1 MDVTRQ
7 EADGLARVCQDLDDI
22 RDTCVEAY
30 GDDSAVQRLLAAIAA
45 RQDIRTPLHDLDAA
59 LVQAGDVLGVLQH
72 GTRGPRLPGADEGP
86 LELVY
91 RCPLNLCSARL
102 RWPQPP
108 AARRCSISGS
118 GMSPKSL

>member
-7 EADGLARVCQDLDDI
+7 EADGLARVCQNLDDI

-45 RQDIRTPLHDLDAA
+45 RQGVGAPLQDLDSA
-59 LVQAGDVLGVLQH
+59 LVRAGDVLGVLQC
-72 GTRGPRLPGADEGP
+72 GVRGPRIPGADEGP

-91 RCPLNLCSARL
+91 HCPLNLCSVRL

-108 AARRCSISGS
+108 AARRCSIAGS